1 MIERM
6 FNNKLT
12 ITGMLLPLALPLPV
26 QAHSFGQIYTL
37 PIPFWLYVWAAAA
50 TLVASFVVV
59 GIFASASGGTSKIAA
74 TRTYPHEM
82 PRWLLRLLRGLS
94 VLGLL
99 SCIVTGFLGTP
110 SPYGNFNMT
119 FFWIVFV
126 LGYAYTTAL
135 VGDLYALI
143 NPWRVMVEAAQR
155 LLPALT
161 KGRWAYPSRWGY
173 TPALLLYM
181 GFIWLEL
188 MGRTGP
194 WSLAMALT
202 LYTALNLIAVAAIG
216 VRDWF
221 RYGEFFSV
229 FMRLIA
235 RMAPV
240 AWEAGED
247 ETGQP
252 SRRFRWRWPFA
263 GLLDARDHHP
273 SLVFFILF
281 MLSSTAFD
289 GLHEAKPWV
298 ELYWDVFFR
307 HVLSHW
313 VGDNAFAAF
322 PQLMQWYP
330 WWQGFWLLLS
340 PLLYWLLYM
349 TGMWLVRFAG
359 GSPIPLRELAL
370 RYAASL
376 LPIVL
381 VYHITHYY
389 TLIQTQGIKII
400 ALLSDPLGRGDNWF
414 GTAAWFRGLNV
425 PDMDIVWHVQVG
437 LIVLGHVISVYIAHV
452 EALRCYGSRGRAA
465 LSQIPM
471 LALMV
476 LFTMAGLW
484 ILAQPIKAV

>member
-1 MIERM
+1 M
-6 FNNKLT
+6 FNRPHRQRPPWFLLLL
-12 ITGMLLPLALPLPV
+12 LLPGPA

-37 PIPFWLYVWAAAA
+37 PIPFWLYVWGAAA

-59 GIFASASGGTSKIAA
+59 GIFATASARQTGGAV
-74 TRTYPHEM
+74 RREYPHEL
-82 PRWLLRLLRGLS
+82 PRGVLRIFQGLS
-94 VLGLL
+94 LSGLL
-99 SCIVTGFLGTP
+99 ACLVTGFWGTP

-126 LGYAYTTAL
+126 LGYAYATAL
-135 VGDLYALI
+135 MGDLYALI
-143 NPWRVMVEAAQR
+143 NPWRVVVNGVQKFF
-155 LLPALT
+155 PAFA
-161 KGRWAYPSRWGY
+161 KGRWTYPARWGY

-194 WSLAMALT
+194 FSLAVALA
-202 LYTALNLIAVAAIG
+202 LYTALNLLAVAAIG
-216 VRDWF
+216 ARDWF

-229 FMRLIA
+229 FLRLIA

-263 GLLDARDHHP
+263 GLLEARDHQV
-273 SLVFFILF
+273 SLVVFILF

-307 HVLSHW
+307 HVLSQW
-313 VGDNAFAAF
+313 VGDNPFTAF
-322 PQLMQWYP
+322 PQLVRWYP
-330 WWQGFWLLLS
+330 WWQGFWLLMS
-340 PLLYWLLYM
+340 PMIYWLLYM
-349 TGMWLVRFAG
+349 TGMGLMRLAG
-359 GSPIPLRELAL
+359 GRPIPMRELAA

-381 VYHITHYY
+381 VYHVTHYY

-400 ALLSDPLGRGDNWF
+400 ALMSDPFGRGDNWF

-452 EALRCYGSRGRAA
+452 EALRCYGSRCRAA